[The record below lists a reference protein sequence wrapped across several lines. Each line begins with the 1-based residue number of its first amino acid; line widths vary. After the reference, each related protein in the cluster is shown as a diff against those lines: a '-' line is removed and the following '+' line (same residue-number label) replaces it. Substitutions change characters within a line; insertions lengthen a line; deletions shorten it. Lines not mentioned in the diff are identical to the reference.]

1 MKSASF
7 KEGILLALVSSLVG
21 AISYTALLPIVDG
34 ELAICFTI
42 ACLGLGYI
50 IYLLK
55 RSDERI
61 GLLSTIVVWAVITA
75 ALFLFIPSPL
85 LFLTTQLGFIWIIR
99 SLYFYASVI
108 SALADLALV
117 SFSLMATIWATY
129 QTESLFLSIWCCLL
143 VNSLFVFIPVDMKQ
157 RVDRSGP
164 AAMQVD
170 RFQQAYQAAESALKQ
185 SLRS

>member
-1 MKSASF
+1 MKSATF
-7 KEGILLALVSSLVG
+7 TEGVLLALVSSLVG

-42 ACLGLGYI
+42 AFLGLGYI

-55 RSDERI
+55 RSGERI
-61 GLLSTIVVWAVITA
+61 GLLSTIVIWAVITVV
-75 ALFLFIPSPL
+75 LFIFIPSPL
-85 LFLTTQLGFIWIIR
+85 LFLTTQLGLIWIIR
-99 SLYFYASVI
+99 SLYFYTSVI
-108 SALADLALV
+108 SAVADLALV
-117 SFSLMATIWATY
+117 GFSLMATIWATY
-129 QTESLFLSIWCCLL
+129 QTESIFLSIWCCLL
-143 VNSLFVFIPVDMKQ
+143 VNSLFVFIPVDMNQ

-170 RFQQAYQAAESALKQ
+170 RFQEAYQVAESALKQ

>member
-1 MKSASF
+1 MKSVSF
-7 KEGILLALVSSLVG
+7 TEGVLLALVSSLVG
-21 AISYTALLPIVDG
+21 AISYTALLPIADG
-34 ELAICFTI
+34 EIAICITI

-55 RSDERI
+55 RSGERI
-61 GLLSTIVVWAVITA
+61 GLLSTIVIWAVMTA
-75 ALFLFIPSPL
+75 TLFIFNPSPL
-85 LFLTTQLGFIWIIR
+85 LFLTVQLGFIWIIR

-129 QTESLFLSIWCCLL
+129 QTDSLLLSIWCCLL
-143 VNSLFVFIPVDMKQ
+143 VNSLFVFIPLDMEQ
-157 RVDRSGP
+157 RVDRSGS

-170 RFQQAYQAAESALKQ
+170 RFQQAYQAAESAIKQ